1 VYTTNRVVAVFDAD
15 ASLAGASH
23 STHTELREYV
33 IAIGSHIIGPT
44 VMFERILV
52 AVDGSAFS
60 DRALTYATDIAKK
73 YAAKLIILHV
83 VLRRFYA
90 VTPSEAGV
98 LATTVY
104 VKELEAEGK
113 EIIKR
118 ADDYARNSAVNY
130 ECKLVQGVPA
140 DEIVKVGQTEKVDL
154 IVVGSRGL
162 TEVRAF
168 LQGSVSDKVS
178 HHAKCPT
185 LVVK

>member
-1 VYTTNRVVAVFDAD
+1 
-15 ASLAGASH
+15 
-23 STHTELREYV
+23 
-33 IAIGSHIIGPT
+33 
-44 VMFERILV
+44 MFERILV

-60 DRALTYATDIAKK
+60 DRALACAADIAKK
-73 YAAKLIILHV
+73 YSAKLIILHV
-83 VLRRFYA
+83 ILRRFYA

-104 VKELEAEGK
+104 VKELEVEGK

-118 ADDYARNSAVNY
+118 ADEYTKNSGVDY

-140 DEIVKVGQTEKVDL
+140 DEIVKVGQVENVNL
-154 IVVGSRGL
+154 IIVGSRGL

-185 LVVK
+185 LIVK